1 MCGAVRSHTLVDC
14 IIDLGGG
21 GGGKG
26 GVVPFAL
33 PMLIG
38 LGLVV
43 SLDDASDGV
52 RLRRFASWAL
62 IAS

>member
-1 MCGAVRSHTLVDC
+1 MCGAERSHTLVDC

-26 GVVPFAL
+26 GVALEL
-33 PMLIG
+33 PMLTG
-38 LGLVV
+38 LGLAV
-43 SLDDASDGV
+43 SLDEASDGV